1 MHLMLVHAEPMNN
14 LWHTCRLMNAK
25 PSIPTSSQQY
35 AAITQASLQHA
46 QQHYENF
53 PVASILLP
61 KRYRTAVAMIYSFAR
76 QADDFADE
84 GDVAPDQ
91 RLANLWCF
99 RDELELI
106 QAYIQPNTDFFL
118 ALQHTIQAHRLPVKP
133 FLDLLDAFSQDVI
146 KTRYANFAEVMD
158 YCRRS
163 ANPVGT
169 LLLHLYGQATPE
181 KLMLSDDICS
191 ALQLIN
197 FYQDIAIDFDKNE
210 GKRRIYLCQDE
221 MQAAGIQESDIAN
234 KQVNAKWQAF
244 MLMNIHRAEQL
255 LRRGKPLGKQLP
267 GRLGFELRMIIAGGE
282 RIISKLKAVHG
293 DIFYLRPQL
302 TKWDWVIILLKALA
316 QR

>member
-1 MHLMLVHAEPMNN
+1 MNN
-14 LWHTCRLMNAK
+14 LWHTLRLMNAN
-25 PSIPTSSQQY
+25 SHTPTPTHRH
-35 AAITQASLQHA
+35 AAVVQASIAHA

-61 KRYRTAVAMIYSFAR
+61 KRYRNAVAIIYSFAR

-84 GDVAPDQ
+84 GDLAPEQ
-91 RLANLWCF
+91 RLANLQRF

-106 QAYIQPNTDFFL
+106 QAYIQPNTDFFRT
-118 ALQHTIQAHRLPVKP
+118 LQHTIQAHRLPIQP
-133 FLDLLDAFSQDVI
+133 FLDLLDAFSQDVV

-158 YCRRS
+158 YCQRS
-163 ANPVGT
+163 ANPVGN
-169 LLLHLYGQATPE
+169 LLLHLYGHATPE
-181 KLMLSDDICS
+181 KLKLSDDICS

-221 MQAAGIQESDIAN
+221 MQAAGIDESTIAQ
-234 KQVNAKWQAF
+234 KQANAQWQAF
-244 MLMNIHRAEQL
+244 MLMNIQRAEQL
-255 LRRGKPLGKQLP
+255 LKRGKPLGKQLP

-293 DIFYLRPQL
+293 DIFYHRPQL
-302 TKWDWVIILLKALA
+302 TKLDWVIILLKALV

>member
-1 MHLMLVHAEPMNN
+1 MHLIVAYAY
-14 LWHTCRLMNAK
+14 LWHTLRIMN
-25 PSIPTSSQQY
+25 IHSQSPFPAQRESVI
-35 AAITQASLQHA
+35 ARASLKHA

-53 PVASILLP
+53 PVASVLLP

-84 GDVAPDQ
+84 GDVVPEQ
-91 RLANLWCF
+91 RLANLQRF

-106 QAYIQPNTDFFL
+106 QAYIHPNTDFFR
-118 ALQHTIQAHRLPVKP
+118 ALQQIIQTHHLPLQP

-146 KTRYANFAEVMD
+146 KTRYANFEEVLD

-163 ANPVGT
+163 ANPVGN

-221 MQAAGIQESDIAN
+221 MQDAGLDESSIAD
-234 KQVNAKWQAF
+234 KRVDARWQLF
-244 MLMNIHRAEQL
+244 MQMNTNRAQRL
-255 LRRGKPLGKQLP
+255 LTRGKPLGKLLP
-267 GRLGFELRMIIAGGE
+267 GRLGLELRMIVAGGE
-282 RIISKLKAVHG
+282 RILGKLKACHG
-293 DIFYLRPQL
+293 DIFYRRPQL
-302 TKWDWVIILLKALA
+302 TKWDWVIILLKALTY
-316 QR
+316 R

>member
-1 MHLMLVHAEPMNN
+1 MNN
-14 LWHTCRLMNAK
+14 LWHTLRLMNAN
-25 PSIPTSSQQY
+25 SHTPTPTHRH
-35 AAITQASLQHA
+35 AAVVQASIAHA

-61 KRYRTAVAMIYSFAR
+61 KRYRNAVAIIYSFAR

-84 GDVAPDQ
+84 GDVAPEQ
-91 RLANLWCF
+91 RLANLQRF

-106 QAYIQPNTDFFL
+106 QAYIQPNTDFFRT
-118 ALQHTIQAHRLPVKP
+118 LQHTIQAHRLPIQP
-133 FLDLLDAFSQDVI
+133 FLDLLDAFSQDVV

-158 YCRRS
+158 YCQRS
-163 ANPVGT
+163 ANPVGN
-169 LLLHLYGQATPE
+169 LLLHLYGHATPE
-181 KLMLSDDICS
+181 KLKLSNDICS

-221 MQAAGIQESDIAN
+221 MQAAGIDESVIAQ
-234 KQVNAKWQAF
+234 KQVNTDWQAF
-244 MLMNIHRAEQL
+244 MLMNIQRAEQL
-255 LRRGKPLGKQLP
+255 LQRGKPLGKQLP

-282 RIISKLKAVHG
+282 RIISKLKTVHG
-293 DIFYLRPQL
+293 DIFYHRPQL
-302 TKWDWVIILLKALA
+302 TKWDWVIILLNALV

>member
-1 MHLMLVHAEPMNN
+1 
-14 LWHTCRLMNAK
+14 MNAK
-25 PSIPTSSQQY
+25 LHTPIPSPQHS
-35 AAITQASLQHA
+35 AIAQASLQHA

-84 GDVAPDQ
+84 GEAAPAQ
-91 RLANLWCF
+91 RLENLQRF
-99 RDELELI
+99 RDEVELI
-106 QAYIQPNTDFFL
+106 QAYIQPNTDFFRT
-118 ALQHTIQAHRLPVKP
+118 LQYTIQIHRLPIQP
-133 FLDLLDAFSQDVI
+133 FLDLLDAFSQDVT

-158 YCRRS
+158 YCQRS
-163 ANPVGT
+163 ANPVGN

-181 KLMLSDDICS
+181 KLQRSDDICS

-221 MQAAGIQESDIAN
+221 MLAAGINESTIAQ
-234 KQVNAKWQAF
+234 KQVNAQWQSF
-244 MLMNIHRAEQL
+244 MHMNISRAEQL
-255 LRRGKPLGKQLP
+255 LKRGKPLGKQLP
-267 GRLGFELRMIIAGGE
+267 GRLGFELRMIVAGGE
-282 RIISKLKAVHG
+282 QIISKLKACDG
-293 DIFYLRPQL
+293 DIFYHRPQL
-302 TKWDWVIILLKALA
+302 TRWDWGIILLKALA